1 MEGVNIVGRFAGK
14 NWFSC
19 MSNRQVTEENHCS
32 LKGCVLAI
40 VSDYFMVANFLDV
53 TSALLMFPS
62 GVGNIPCS
70 LRHWRRLSMT
80 WSGQDQVFKSLS
92 LHHLRGSLSGVKVM
106 EICRLIIHLSCMP
119 SEMSGTCLDCECLED
134 YMVYN
139 HSQQHLIAILKNH
152 AIFFYWSAWL

>member
-1 MEGVNIVGRFAGK
+1 
-14 NWFSC
+14 
-19 MSNRQVTEENHCS
+19 
-32 LKGCVLAI
+32 
-40 VSDYFMVANFLDV
+40 
-53 TSALLMFPS
+53 
-62 GVGNIPCS
+62 
-70 LRHWRRLSMT
+70 MT

-152 AIFFYWSAWL
+152 AIFFY

>member
-1 MEGVNIVGRFAGK
+1 
-14 NWFSC
+14 
-19 MSNRQVTEENHCS
+19 
-32 LKGCVLAI
+32 
-40 VSDYFMVANFLDV
+40 
-53 TSALLMFPS
+53 
-62 GVGNIPCS
+62 
-70 LRHWRRLSMT
+70 MT

-139 HSQQHLIAILKNH
+139 HSQQHLIAILKTMQYFSIDQH
-152 AIFFYWSAWL
+152 DFKATYPLPKKYQLEGCSVLMQCT